1 MKARVLY
8 SGGKDSSL
16 AAVLLEP
23 FFDVELVTCT
33 FGREA
38 SWENARDAAKAI
50 GFPFRLMKLD
60 ENILDECCRLM
71 LERGWPRPGI
81 DHVHRMALEAVASLD
96 DAEYVS
102 DGTRRD
108 DKSPMLNFS
117 EVRSL
122 EDRHDVAYVRPL
134 AGYGK
139 RAIDALVKKHFEI
152 VEADTSEVPKADYE
166 TEIRSF
172 MKGRYGD
179 EAYERIFPPLHTQS
193 RVIRRYRI

>member
-1 MKARVLY
+1 MKAQLLY

-16 AAVLLEP
+16 AAVLMEP

-38 SWENARDAAKAI
+38 SWENAKEAAETV
-50 GFPFRLMKLD
+50 GFPFRLVKLD
-60 ENILDECCRLM
+60 QSVLEECGRLM

-81 DHVHRMALEAVASLD
+81 DHAHKMALEAVASLRD
-96 DAEYVS
+96 SKFIA

-117 EVRSL
+117 EARSL
-122 EDRHDVAYVRPL
+122 EDRHGISYVRPL

-139 RAIDALVKKHFEI
+139 SAIDVLVKKHFEI
-152 VEADTSEVPKADYE
+152 VEADTSQVPKADYE

-172 MKGRYGD
+172 MKERYGD
-179 EAYERIFPPLHTQS
+179 ETFNRIFPPQHTQS
-193 RVIRRYRI
+193 RVMRRYRI